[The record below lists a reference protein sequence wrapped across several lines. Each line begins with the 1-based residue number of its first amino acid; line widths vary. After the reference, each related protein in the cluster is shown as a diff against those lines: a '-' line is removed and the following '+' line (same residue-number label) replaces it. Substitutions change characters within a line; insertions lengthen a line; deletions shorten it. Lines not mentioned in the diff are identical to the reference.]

1 MENDEMIMPMPFNQP
16 RRVVSRSYMN
26 TEYKIRI
33 ARPITDIDDFDEEIA
48 ALEEAEENSLVYM
61 QVSSPGGSLETC
73 DFICNRMDECRA
85 PIIAEI
91 GFLAASA
98 ASAIVL
104 KADDWVVKDSS
115 VMMVHAASYSPG
127 YGRECEIRTSV
138 THTERINREW
148 VERTYQ
154 GFLSEEQLAQV
165 LDGKDLYFYADDLR
179 EMLPKYKEYR
189 ELMREIEYENQM
201 EEAEAGETFNLLDE
215 IDKRVTDGVE
225 KALGKVLSKYDLVPK
240 SKPTKPQRPKVQK
253 VVDEKVVTD

>member
-1 MENDEMIMPMPFNQP
+1 MENNEMIMPLPFNQP
-16 RRVVSRSYMN
+16 RRVVTRSYMN

-104 KADDWVVKDSS
+104 KADDWVVNDSS
-115 VMMVHAASYSPG
+115 TLMIHGCSWSPG
-127 YGRECEIRTSV
+127 YGRESEIRTSV
-138 THTERINREW
+138 SHTERINREW
-148 VERTYQ
+148 LERTYR
-154 GFLSEEQLAQV
+154 GFLSEEQFAKV
-165 LDGKDLYFYADDLR
+165 MDGKDLYLYADDLR

-189 ELMREIEYENQM
+189 DAMRQAEEEIDM
-201 EEAEAGETFNLLDE
+201 DEEGEGFNLLDE
-215 IDKRVTDGVE
+215 IDSRVALGVE
-225 KALGKVLSKYDLVPK
+225 KALNKVLSKYDIVPK
-240 SKPTKPQRPKVQK
+240 TKTPKA
-253 VVDEKVVTD
+253 

>member
-1 MENDEMIMPMPFNQP
+1 MENNEMIMPLQLNQP
-16 RRVVSRSYMN
+16 RRVVSRSYVN

-33 ARPITDIDDFDEEIA
+33 ARPITEIDDFDEEIA
-48 ALEEAEENSLVYM
+48 ALEEAEENSFVYM

-154 GFLSEEQLAQV
+154 GFLSNEQLAQV
-165 LDGKDLYFYADDLR
+165 LDGKDIYLYADDLR

-189 ELMREIEYENQM
+189 DSVRECEGM
-201 EEAEAGETFNLLDE
+201 EEELEDVEGFNLLEE
-215 IDKRVTDGVE
+215 IDSRVTSGVE
-225 KALGKVLSKYDLVPK
+225 KALEKVLSKYDLVPK
-240 SKPTKPQRPKVQK
+240 SKPTKPSRPKIVK
-253 VVDEKVVTD
+253 VVDEKTVTD

>member
-1 MENDEMIMPMPFNQP
+1 MEDELTMLPMSFNQP
-16 RRVVSRSYMN
+16 RRVTTRSYMN

-33 ARPITDIDDFDEEIA
+33 ARPITEIDDFDEEIT
-48 ALEEAEENSLVYM
+48 ALEEAEENSFVYM
-61 QVSSPGGSLETC
+61 QISSPGGSLETC

-85 PIIAEI
+85 PIVAEI

-104 KADDWVVKDSS
+104 KADDWVIKDSS

-148 VERTYQ
+148 VERTYR
-154 GFLSEEQLAQV
+154 GFLSDEQLDQV

-189 ELMREIEYENQM
+189 QMMHEIEQE
-201 EEAEAGETFNLLDE
+201 ERDEAEGEDTEGGFNLLDE
-215 IDKRVTDGVE
+215 IDKRVTSGVE
-225 KALGKVLSKYDLVPK
+225 SALGKVLSKYDLTPK
-240 SKPTKPQRPKVQK
+240 TKTTRTKSNK
-253 VVDEKVVTD
+253 AVDAPAKTD